1 MSTDPDRQ
9 IARQG
14 RQAALAIAGG
24 GLLAI
29 LAPVITRLA
38 GLAPRFEMLFY
49 LAAMGAFIWALVV
62 TYGIWQKT
70 RNR

>member
-1 MSTDPDRQ
+1 MSDEDDRH
-9 IARQG
+9 IARQA

-29 LAPVITRLA
+29 LAPFLVRLTGVPPRYEILLYLVA
-38 GLAPRFEMLFY
+38 LA
-49 LAAMGAFIWALVV
+49 AFIWALAV
-62 TYGIWQKT
+62 TVRIWQKT